1 MTKKQSASLTALAS
15 YLPERIL
22 SNSDL
27 EKLVE
32 TSDEWIVSRTGIK
45 ERRIAEKDETCADM
59 GAKAALKL
67 LEKLGKSASE
77 VECILVA
84 TMTPDYLAPSTAA
97 LVQAKIGANTVPSM
111 DVQAACSGFLYGLSV
126 AKALVESGQYK
137 NVLFVASEKMSSFID
152 YSDRNTCV
160 LFGDGASAAWI
171 EIGSN
176 GFAIESVSLGA
187 DGSHPFLA
195 YVPAGGSKLPASPE
209 TLAAKGHYFKMEGKE
224 LFKHAVRRMVG
235 ASEACLAA
243 NQLTRSDI
251 NWIVPHQA
259 NLRIL
264 DAVAKAFE
272 IDPARV
278 YKTVHKYGNTSAS
291 SLPIALEELIEQ
303 QPLSKNEWI
312 LLTAFG
318 AGLTWGSALI
328 RKLT

>member
-1 MTKKQSASLTALAS
+1 MTKKQIANLTALAS
-15 YLPERIL
+15 YLPERVL
-22 SNSDL
+22 TNGDL

-32 TSDEWIVSRTGIK
+32 TTDEWIVSRTGIK
-45 ERRIAEKDETCADM
+45 ERRIAGKDESCADM
-59 GAKAALKL
+59 GSKAALKL
-67 LEKLGKSASE
+67 LEKLGKSASD
-77 VECILVA
+77 VECVLVA

-97 LVQAKIGANTVPSM
+97 LVQAAIGAHTVPSM
-111 DVQAACSGFLYGLSV
+111 DLQAACSGFLYGLSV

-152 YSDRNTCV
+152 YGDRNTCV
-160 LFGDGASAAWI
+160 LFGDGASAAWV
-171 EIGSN
+171 ELGSN

-187 DGSHPFLA
+187 DGGHPFLA
-195 YVPAGGSKLPASPE
+195 YVPAGGSKLPASHE
-209 TLAAKGHYFKMEGKE
+209 TIENKGHYFKMEGKE

-235 ASEACLAA
+235 ASEACLEA
-243 NQLTRSDI
+243 NHLTRADI
-251 NWIVPHQA
+251 SWIVPHQA

-272 IDPARV
+272 IDSARV

-303 QPLSKNEWI
+303 QPLRKDEWI

-328 RKLT
+328 RKLA